1 MPRKPRQLPAQNT
14 LPYLL
19 LTLTALCG
27 EYPIRQIS
35 HLPGGSAYLES
46 VVTALR
52 RDGLL
57 RTFSKDGLRGL
68 RLTSSAKRLLLADA
82 PEWFSAYL
90 TGSSEPNKLK
100 SEIPRRLRLHRMAEI
115 LTIMHNAD
123 IPAFPW
129 EKAPFSAASQSA
141 AIPAYYTS
149 REVKEIGPQGT
160 KIKSSR
166 ATGILLTD
174 GGIFLT
180 YNTAKAQMK
189 WEYKAELRFK
199 ALLQTEGV
207 MPDAEISGIV
217 FGSTME
223 QLSIL
228 TQPDAHSYFLLDG
241 SFPHFYYLTNDRYGE
256 AILRLLCDT
265 QQRRTLD
272 VILADGLHEGI
283 PNWRVENDAID
294 SEGNPVLFAYE
305 EKGGYLMPKK
315 KMIPPP
321 DDFSSEFMETESAKE
336 LSEQQVEAAGS
347 DNTETPLAEPP
358 EVDLG
363 SGDVSG
369 TTDVEENE
377 LDAENTADAAETVPV
392 SDEKAEDPE
401 YDSILQELNSS
412 TPAPLDSSGENALDA
427 LLLEENVENAPP
439 AEDETESAD
448 GEAAPQPTA
457 PPAPAGRRDS
467 YILTV
472 DAKDRIETEEERRE
486 VIWHE
491 IKTSHIAGRIL
502 TGTLDGVEQTPSGR
516 TIVVVDYKGYR
527 IAIPLKEMMLY
538 SGPVPYGAKY
548 KPFMERMNSILA
560 TMLTAEIDF
569 IVRGLDNTARS
580 VVASRKAAML
590 RKRQTFYLDTNED
603 GVPMI
608 YEGRVVQAR
617 VIGVAEKVLRVE
629 VFGVECTIFAR
640 DLSAAWFGDAREYYS
655 VGDRVLVR
663 VLTIDRDDIN
673 HISITADI
681 RSVSSAANQ
690 SNLDKC
696 VLQGKY
702 AGRVTDVR
710 HGVVFIRLNNGV
722 NAVAHTCYDRRMPG
736 KKDDVSFAVT
746 RLDEE
751 RGIAVGII
759 TRIIKQ
765 NL

>member
-1 MPRKPRQLPAQNT
+1 MPRKSRQLPAQNT

-149 REVKEIGPQGT
+149 REVKEIGPQGA

-272 VILADGLHEGI
+272 AILADGLHEGI

-294 SEGNPVLFAYE
+294 SEGNPVLFAYTC
-305 EKGGYLMPKK
+305 
-315 KMIPPP
+315 
-321 DDFSSEFMETESAKE
+321 DFPRIRRFDTALE
-336 LSEQQVEAAGS
+336 LHGM
-347 DNTETPLAEPP
+347 
-358 EVDLG
+358 
-363 SGDVSG
+363 
-369 TTDVEENE
+369 
-377 LDAENTADAAETVPV
+377 
-392 SDEKAEDPE
+392 
-401 YDSILQELNSS
+401 
-412 TPAPLDSSGENALDA
+412 
-427 LLLEENVENAPP
+427 
-439 AEDETESAD
+439 
-448 GEAAPQPTA
+448 
-457 PPAPAGRRDS
+457 
-467 YILTV
+467 
-472 DAKDRIETEEERRE
+472 
-486 VIWHE
+486 
-491 IKTSHIAGRIL
+491 
-502 TGTLDGVEQTPSGR
+502 TGTLICFDYEDVYGSRYNYGGKN
-516 TIVVVDYKGYR
+516 VVDYQIPELEYGQLSTTQTGVMEKIMLPGLQGISASGSGIYGISPGGGTVEIPGFLQGGSTATPATPAFTELTQDFLLSNGAVGKISIPAIGVKNYYLWEGETTASMKKGLGHFTSTSVWNGNVAVCGHNR
-527 IAIPLKEMMLY
+527 
-538 SGPVPYGAKY
+538 GAKY
-548 KPFMERMNSILA
+548 VIGSIKNLDVGDKITYTTSMGTRTYLVETVTKISSSDWSYLSSTADNRMTL
-560 TMLTAEIDF
+560 LTC
-569 IVRGLDNTARS
+569 
-580 VVASRKAAML
+580 VAGDSSQRWC
-590 RKRQTFYLDTNED
+590 
-603 GVPMI
+603 
-608 YEGRVVQAR
+608 VQA
-617 VIGVAEKVLRVE
+617 VQA
-629 VFGVECTIFAR
+629 
-640 DLSAAWFGDAREYYS
+640 S
-655 VGDRVLVR
+655 
-663 VLTIDRDDIN
+663 
-673 HISITADI
+673 
-681 RSVSSAANQ
+681 
-690 SNLDKC
+690 
-696 VLQGKY
+696 
-702 AGRVTDVR
+702 
-710 HGVVFIRLNNGV
+710 
-722 NAVAHTCYDRRMPG
+722 
-736 KKDDVSFAVT
+736 
-746 RLDEE
+746 
-751 RGIAVGII
+751 
-759 TRIIKQ
+759 
-765 NL
+765 

>member
-129 EKAPFSAASQSA
+129 EKAPFSAVGQSS

-149 REVKEIGPQGT
+149 REVKEIGPQGA

-272 VILADGLHEGI
+272 AILADGLHEGI

-294 SEGNPVLFAYE
+294 SEGNPVLFAYDRAT
-305 EKGGYLMPKK
+305 K
-315 KMIPPP
+315 
-321 DDFSSEFMETESAKE
+321 
-336 LSEQQVEAAGS
+336 
-347 DNTETPLAEPP
+347 
-358 EVDLG
+358 
-363 SGDVSG
+363 
-369 TTDVEENE
+369 
-377 LDAENTADAAETVPV
+377 
-392 SDEKAEDPE
+392 
-401 YDSILQELNSS
+401 
-412 TPAPLDSSGENALDA
+412 
-427 LLLEENVENAPP
+427 LEE
-439 AEDETESAD
+439 
-448 GEAAPQPTA
+448 
-457 PPAPAGRRDS
+457 
-467 YILTV
+467 
-472 DAKDRIETEEERRE
+472 
-486 VIWHE
+486 
-491 IKTSHIAGRIL
+491 
-502 TGTLDGVEQTPSGR
+502 
-516 TIVVVDYKGYR
+516 
-527 IAIPLKEMMLY
+527 
-538 SGPVPYGAKY
+538 
-548 KPFMERMNSILA
+548 
-560 TMLTAEIDF
+560 
-569 IVRGLDNTARS
+569 
-580 VVASRKAAML
+580 
-590 RKRQTFYLDTNED
+590 
-603 GVPMI
+603 
-608 YEGRVVQAR
+608 
-617 VIGVAEKVLRVE
+617 IG
-629 VFGVECTIFAR
+629 
-640 DLSAAWFGDAREYYS
+640 YS
-655 VGDRVLVR
+655 VMTMSPALFRQMNQTEL
-663 VLTIDRDDIN
+663 L
-673 HISITADI
+673 
-681 RSVSSAANQ
+681 AA
-690 SNLDKC
+690 
-696 VLQGKY
+696 
-702 AGRVTDVR
+702 
-710 HGVVFIRLNNGV
+710 
-722 NAVAHTCYDRRMPG
+722 
-736 KKDDVSFAVT
+736 
-746 RLDEE
+746 
-751 RGIAVGII
+751 
-759 TRIIKQ
+759 
-765 NL
+765 

>member
-180 YNTAKAQMK
+180 YNTAKTQMK

-223 QLSIL
+223 QL
-228 TQPDAHSYFLLDG
+228 
-241 SFPHFYYLTNDRYGE
+241 
-256 AILRLLCDT
+256 
-265 QQRRTLD
+265 
-272 VILADGLHEGI
+272 
-283 PNWRVENDAID
+283 
-294 SEGNPVLFAYE
+294 
-305 EKGGYLMPKK
+305 
-315 KMIPPP
+315 
-321 DDFSSEFMETESAKE
+321 
-336 LSEQQVEAAGS
+336 
-347 DNTETPLAEPP
+347 
-358 EVDLG
+358 
-363 SGDVSG
+363 
-369 TTDVEENE
+369 
-377 LDAENTADAAETVPV
+377 
-392 SDEKAEDPE
+392 
-401 YDSILQELNSS
+401 
-412 TPAPLDSSGENALDA
+412 
-427 LLLEENVENAPP
+427 
-439 AEDETESAD
+439 
-448 GEAAPQPTA
+448 
-457 PPAPAGRRDS
+457 
-467 YILTV
+467 
-472 DAKDRIETEEERRE
+472 
-486 VIWHE
+486 
-491 IKTSHIAGRIL
+491 
-502 TGTLDGVEQTPSGR
+502 
-516 TIVVVDYKGYR
+516 
-527 IAIPLKEMMLY
+527 
-538 SGPVPYGAKY
+538 
-548 KPFMERMNSILA
+548 SILA

-590 RKRQTFYLDTNED
+590 RKRQTFYLDANED
-603 GVPMI
+603 GIPMI

>member
-1 MPRKPRQLPAQNT
+1 MKPEEFEVYVIPPNFMEGGTLFGGLLKTRNTIEAVILGLAVGVPVLHLPFSLTVRVVILCLTALPLVLLALIGVSGMSLSAFIRLFFCFLHNRRILSRDGTQGGKNGKTLLPSWAQQRKSDCEAEDPPLPKSRSRFSVDLKQRSVTQFKTFLQEEEAVQPLNALADYIPIEKIEHGVIYT
-14 LPYLL
+14 RDHRYVKVVEVVPVNFLLRSAREQRSIIYSFISYLL

-100 SEIPRRLRLHRMAEI
+100 SEIPRRLRLHRMAEV

-149 REVKEIGPQGT
+149 REVKEIGPQGA

-256 AILRLLCDT
+256 AILRLLCNT

-272 VILADGLHEGI
+272 AILADGLHEGI

-294 SEGNPVLFAYE
+294 SEGNPVLFAYTC
-305 EKGGYLMPKK
+305 
-315 KMIPPP
+315 
-321 DDFSSEFMETESAKE
+321 DFPRIRRFDTALE
-336 LSEQQVEAAGS
+336 LHGM
-347 DNTETPLAEPP
+347 
-358 EVDLG
+358 
-363 SGDVSG
+363 
-369 TTDVEENE
+369 
-377 LDAENTADAAETVPV
+377 
-392 SDEKAEDPE
+392 
-401 YDSILQELNSS
+401 
-412 TPAPLDSSGENALDA
+412 
-427 LLLEENVENAPP
+427 
-439 AEDETESAD
+439 
-448 GEAAPQPTA
+448 
-457 PPAPAGRRDS
+457 
-467 YILTV
+467 
-472 DAKDRIETEEERRE
+472 
-486 VIWHE
+486 
-491 IKTSHIAGRIL
+491 
-502 TGTLDGVEQTPSGR
+502 TGTL
-516 TIVVVDYKGYR
+516 ICFDYQEEALREICGQCVMLQSIDFQQFER
-527 IAIPLKEMMLY
+527 SVLY
-538 SGPVPYGAKY
+538 S
-548 KPFMERMNSILA
+548 
-560 TMLTAEIDF
+560 
-569 IVRGLDNTARS
+569 
-580 VVASRKAAML
+580 
-590 RKRQTFYLDTNED
+590 
-603 GVPMI
+603 
-608 YEGRVVQAR
+608 
-617 VIGVAEKVLRVE
+617 
-629 VFGVECTIFAR
+629 
-640 DLSAAWFGDAREYYS
+640 
-655 VGDRVLVR
+655 
-663 VLTIDRDDIN
+663 
-673 HISITADI
+673 
-681 RSVSSAANQ
+681 
-690 SNLDKC
+690 
-696 VLQGKY
+696 
-702 AGRVTDVR
+702 
-710 HGVVFIRLNNGV
+710 
-722 NAVAHTCYDRRMPG
+722 
-736 KKDDVSFAVT
+736 
-746 RLDEE
+746 
-751 RGIAVGII
+751 
-759 TRIIKQ
+759 
-765 NL
+765 

>member
-129 EKAPFSAASQSA
+129 EKAPFSAVGQSS

-149 REVKEIGPQGT
+149 REVKEIGPQGA

-223 QLSIL
+223 QLPVL
-228 TQPDAHSYFLLDG
+228 MQPDARSYFLLDG

-256 AILRLLCDT
+256 AILRLLCDA

-272 VILADGLHEGI
+272 AILAGQETMTVAVDGYDVGY
-283 PNWRVENDAID
+283 RGVQAAADALN
-294 SEGNPVLFAYE
+294 G
-305 EKGGYLMPKK
+305 K
-315 KMIPPP
+315 
-321 DDFSSEFMETESAKE
+321 T
-336 LSEQQVEAAGS
+336 
-347 DNTETPLAEPP
+347 
-358 EVDLG
+358 
-363 SGDVSG
+363 
-369 TTDVEENE
+369 
-377 LDAENTADAAETVPV
+377 LDKFIASTASIVTADNAEAQKEIV
-392 SDEKAEDPE
+392 EK
-401 YDSILQELNSS
+401 
-412 TPAPLDSSGENALDA
+412 
-427 LLLEENVENAPP
+427 
-439 AEDETESAD
+439 
-448 GEAAPQPTA
+448 
-457 PPAPAGRRDS
+457 
-467 YILTV
+467 
-472 DAKDRIETEEERRE
+472 
-486 VIWHE
+486 
-491 IKTSHIAGRIL
+491 
-502 TGTLDGVEQTPSGR
+502 
-516 TIVVVDYKGYR
+516 
-527 IAIPLKEMMLY
+527 
-538 SGPVPYGAKY
+538 
-548 KPFMERMNSILA
+548 
-560 TMLTAEIDF
+560 
-569 IVRGLDNTARS
+569 
-580 VVASRKAAML
+580 
-590 RKRQTFYLDTNED
+590 
-603 GVPMI
+603 
-608 YEGRVVQAR
+608 
-617 VIGVAEKVLRVE
+617 
-629 VFGVECTIFAR
+629 
-640 DLSAAWFGDAREYYS
+640 
-655 VGDRVLVR
+655 
-663 VLTIDRDDIN
+663 
-673 HISITADI
+673 
-681 RSVSSAANQ
+681 
-690 SNLDKC
+690 
-696 VLQGKY
+696 
-702 AGRVTDVR
+702 
-710 HGVVFIRLNNGV
+710 
-722 NAVAHTCYDRRMPG
+722 
-736 KKDDVSFAVT
+736 
-746 RLDEE
+746 
-751 RGIAVGII
+751 
-759 TRIIKQ
+759 KQ
-765 NL
+765 NG